1 MPLFHSKCTRCLA
14 ETTENRQFEP
24 QKCEKCHRVALKNRV
39 INVELEEELR
49 EYVEICQE
57 NEQFIA

>member
-24 QKCEKCHRVALKNRV
+24 QKCEKCKRVALKNRV
-39 INVELEEELR
+39 INRELEE
-49 EYVEICQE
+49 
-57 NEQFIA
+57 